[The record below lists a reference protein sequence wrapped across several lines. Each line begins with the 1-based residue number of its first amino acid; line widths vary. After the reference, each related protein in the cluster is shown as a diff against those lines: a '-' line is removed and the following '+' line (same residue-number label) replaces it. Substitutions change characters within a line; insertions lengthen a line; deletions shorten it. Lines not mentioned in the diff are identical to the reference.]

1 MANPGS
7 TEVFL
12 LENAETIIYEH
23 VEKELADGLIAALQT
38 DFTVTTAP
46 VSITALQSTVEPQ
59 YVDANDRPIRKDVLV
74 YYRKDGKDTI
84 VDTSSN
90 AITISGTT
98 LTFTTAPTAA
108 EADSVVVSYSHT
120 PSNRTDEIVEFG
132 LGGGDRSL
140 EFVTVQGGKKV
151 KIKQSQGQKSVNFK
165 VLSVDLG
172 FVSYLNGEVVSES
185 ITQGSDTNLLK
196 ATLGAQARTSKAIV
210 ITVDDPD
217 TGNIRYEM
225 FWNVDGVSDDG
236 NAPSDSY
243 IDESCAFECAP
254 QDYQRMV
261 NLYKQG

>member
-12 LENAETIIYEH
+12 LENAETKIYEH
-23 VEKELADGLIAALQT
+23 VEKEICGETPNGTIT

-74 YYRKDGKDTI
+74 YYRKDGTDTI
-84 VDTSSN
+84 VDTTTN

-98 LTFTTAPTAA
+98 LTFATAPTAL
-108 EADSVVVSYSHT
+108 EADQVLVTSCNS
-120 PSNRTDEIVEFG
+120 PSDRSDEIVEFG

-151 KIKQSQGQKSVNFK
+151 KIKQAQGQKSINFK

-196 ATLGAQARTSKAIV
+196 ATLGAQSRTSKTIV
-210 ITVDDPD
+210 VTVDDPE

-225 FWNVDGVSDDG
+225 FFNVDGVSDDG